1 MKKEKNDIIANLQG
15 FLIGKKVDI
24 SVQDITAVNNVL
36 EGLKDKEDKKYN
48 KTNNINNIKL

>member
-36 EGLKDKEDKKYN
+36 EGLKDKEDKK
-48 KTNNINNIKL
+48 